1 MAISTR
7 SRTICSTSRPTYPT
21 SVNLVAS
28 TLMKGAPASL
38 ARRREIS
45 VLPTPVGPI
54 IRIFFG
60 STSSRSF
67 SSSCRRRHR
76 LRNATAT
83 ARLASDCPMMK
94 RSSSETISRGEKSVM
109 NSKLL
114 QGNVAIVVDANICG
128 NVHGFAHDRLCIE
141 RPIEQS
147 PRRREGVIAARAYA
161 HNAALGLEDVA
172 RAGENKRHL
181 GIRHDHHGLQP
192 AQIAIGTPVLGE
204 LDGGAGELPGIL
216 LELGLKPLEQGESIG
231 GSAGEAADHITLA
244 EAADLLGICLDHGL
258 PNRDLA
264 VAADHDAALLADGE
278 DGGAVPVI
286 GRRRLHARSGACEAC
301 RHCAAKVQF
310 GGEREWRAA
319 DAPDKRRAFPAETA
333 CAKGWSSARP
343 RRPRS
348 RSRLISTA
356 AAHRPSRRGSGSS
369 I

>member
-28 TLMKGAPASL
+28 TLRNGAPASL
-38 ARRREIS
+38 ASRREIS

-54 IRIFFG
+54 MRMFFG

-67 SSSCRRRHR
+67 SSSCSRRQR

-94 RSSSETISRGEKSVM
+94 RSSSDTISRGGNSVM
-109 NSKLL
+109 DSSKLL
-114 QGNVAIVVDANICG
+114 QGDVAIGVDANIGG
-128 NVHGFAHDRLCIE
+128 NVHGFAHDRLCVE

-147 PRRREGVIAARAYA
+147 PRRRQGVIAARPYS
-161 HNAALGLEDVA
+161 HDAALRLEDVA

-181 GIRHDHHGLQP
+181 GIRHDHHGFQP

-204 LDGGAGELPGIL
+204 LDRGAGELPGIL

-231 GSAGEAADHITLA
+231 SSPGEAADHITLA
-244 EAADLLGICLDHGL
+244 EAPDLLGICLDHGL

-264 VAADHDAALLADGE
+264 VAADYDTALLADGE

-286 GRRRLHARSGACEAC
+286 GRRRLHAQSGACE
-301 RHCAAKVQF
+301 
-310 GGEREWRAA
+310 GM
-319 DAPDKRRAFPAETA
+319 
-333 CAKGWSSARP
+333 
-343 RRPRS
+343 
-348 RSRLISTA
+348 
-356 AAHRPSRRGSGSS
+356 
-369 I
+369 

>member
-28 TLMKGAPASL
+28 TLRKGAPASL

-54 IRIFFG
+54 MRMFFG
-60 STSSRSF
+60 STSSRIF

-83 ARLASDCPMMK
+83 ARLASDWPMMK
-94 RSSSETISRGEKSVM
+94 RSSSETISRGENSVM
-109 NSKLL
+109 DNSKLL
-114 QGNVAIVVDANICG
+114 QGDVAIGVDANIGG
-128 NVHGFAHDRLCIE
+128 NVHGFAHDRLCVE

-147 PRRREGVIAARAYA
+147 PRRREGVIAARAYS
-161 HNAALGLEDVA
+161 HDAALRLEDVA

-181 GIRHDHHGLQP
+181 GIRHDHHGLEP

-204 LDGGAGELPGIL
+204 LDRGAGELPGIL
-216 LELGLKPLEQGESIG
+216 LELGLEPLEQGESIG
-231 GSAGEAADHITLA
+231 SGAGEAADHITLA

-278 DGGAVPVI
+278 DGGAVPMI
-286 GRRRLHARSGACEAC
+286 GRRRLHARSGACE
-301 RHCAAKVQF
+301 
-310 GGEREWRAA
+310 GM
-319 DAPDKRRAFPAETA
+319 
-333 CAKGWSSARP
+333 
-343 RRPRS
+343 
-348 RSRLISTA
+348 
-356 AAHRPSRRGSGSS
+356 
-369 I
+369 